1 MQMTPEL
8 SKRLSGLRQWT
19 VDDWKRHWDKVEQRR
34 KDAIAL
40 VMELIQIE
48 EQTCNEFHS
57 IVHKQ
62 RFRLH
67 RRNGKVR

>member
-1 MQMTPEL
+1 MTPEL
-8 SKRLSGLRQWT
+8 SKRLSGLKSLRQWT
-19 VDDWKRHWDKVEQRR
+19 ADDRKSYWDKVEQRR

-40 VMELIQIE
+40 VMELIQTE

-62 RFRLH
+62 LFRLH
-67 RRNGKVR
+67 RRNGK